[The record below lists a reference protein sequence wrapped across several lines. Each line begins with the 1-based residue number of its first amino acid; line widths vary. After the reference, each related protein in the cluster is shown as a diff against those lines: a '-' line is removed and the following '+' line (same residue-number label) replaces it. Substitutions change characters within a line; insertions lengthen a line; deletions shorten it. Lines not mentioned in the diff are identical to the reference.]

1 MKKVQLLVIMLL
13 LLSSCAIIEIM
24 QFEKTADKIEINCNN
39 QCQQYEETSNYWCNC
54 MYECM
59 NTGKMKIRLSKCE
72 SDSTEG

>member
-1 MKKVQLLVIMLL
+1 MKKILLLVMMLL
-13 LLSSCAIIEIM
+13 LLPSCAIIEIM
-24 QFEKTADKIEINCNN
+24 HFEKTADKIEINCNN